1 MRSISSDKERERGN
15 TSFSFCF
22 GWMQMRKVNDREKEG
37 VKVLPL
43 SYTLLSSFLSFSTPT
58 HYTNRTFRAFNWHN

>member
-43 SYTLLSSFLSFSTPT
+43 G
-58 HYTNRTFRAFNWHN
+58 